1 MAAEPSWK
9 NGPRLATLKS
19 WRTLNAR
26 DPQAVLGSQGR
37 LSTAAELMT
46 WFTTPVL
53 NSAESV
59 RTVPAW
65 QNEHLA
71 CRKRH

>member
-1 MAAEPSWK
+1 MGAEASWK

-26 DPQAVLGSQGR
+26 DPQGVLGSQGR
-37 LSTAAELMT
+37 LSTPAELMI

-53 NSAESV
+53 NSSELVS
-59 RTVPAW
+59 TVP
-65 QNEHLA
+65 L
-71 CRKRH
+71 